1 MNKVINN
8 IALKITAICL
18 SFLLFFTAIFSLIS
32 VVYMLYNNFYTKDF
46 TTLQTDTMQQLTK
59 NEMGRFINEYIE
71 DPVYLNY

>member
-59 NEMGRFINEYIE
+59 NEMGRFIN
-71 DPVYLNY
+71 

>member
-59 NEMGRFINEYIE
+59 NEMGRFINE
-71 DPVYLNY
+71 